1 MPDTA
6 FAGLELLE
14 TATLAVS
21 RDGSIRYVNPACENL
36 LALSQKEL
44 LKHTLST
51 LFIDGRALV
60 AGLRAAVAHDVS
72 FTEHDLS
79 LTTLNQI
86 VLQVICTLTP
96 INVAGCA
103 ALIELRPIEQQ
114 LKIANE

>member
-51 LFIDGRALV
+51 LFIDGRALWP
-60 AGLRAAVAHDVS
+60 ACAPPWRTMSALPN
-72 FTEHDLS
+72 
-79 LTTLNQI
+79 TT
-86 VLQVICTLTP
+86 CH
-96 INVAGCA
+96 
-103 ALIELRPIEQQ
+103 
-114 LKIANE
+114 